1 MAWVSEEEI
10 CAAREMTAIEYLKRY
25 QPNRLQKS
33 SARNEWQLTDHDS
46 FKINE
51 ITSKWHWKSRDIGG
65 QSALNFL
72 IHVDGMAFV
81 DAVRQL
87 CGESPSYIPGV
98 QPERQR
104 KPFVLPERYKNCDRI
119 QRYLTGRGISSGVME
134 YCIRLGILYES
145 APYHNAVFVGKDES
159 GKARYAFLRGIYDS
173 PGKVF
178 RIEQTGSEKSFAF
191 CIPPEGESHRV
202 AVYEAGIDAMAHM
215 TLERDTKEK
224 YRLALGGISAPKEG
238 ETQRK
243 MKRPVALEHF
253 LKMHP
258 ETEEIEICMDN
269 DFAGRWACSHIREAY
284 GGRYRIMENLPAEAG
299 MDYGDMAKQAA
310 EKNRQEKVENTHAAV
325 R

>member
-1 MAWVSEEEI
+1 
-10 CAAREMTAIEYLKRY
+10 
-25 QPNRLQKS
+25 
-33 SARNEWQLTDHDS
+33 
-46 FKINE
+46 
-51 ITSKWHWKSRDIGG
+51 
-65 QSALNFL
+65 
-72 IHVDGMAFV
+72 
-81 DAVRQL
+81 
-87 CGESPSYIPGV
+87 
-98 QPERQR
+98 
-104 KPFVLPERYKNCDRI
+104 
-119 QRYLTGRGISSGVME
+119 ME

-145 APYHNAVFVGKDES
+145 APYHNAVFVGKDGA

-178 RIEQTGSEKSFAF
+178 RIEQAGSEKSFAF
-191 CIPPEGESHRV
+191 CIPPEGASNHV

-215 TLERDTKEK
+215 TLERGTKEK

-243 MKRPVALEHF
+243 MKRPAALEHF

-258 ETEEIEICMDN
+258 ETEKIEICMDN

-284 GGRYRIMENLPAEAG
+284 GGRYRITENLPTEAG

-310 EKNRQEKVENTHAAV
+310 EKNRQEKAESRQAAV